1 MRNYFFIWNEEN
13 NSIEFRPSA
22 KNEGGKTLF
31 LTRENIV
38 TYVLTTGDSK
48 ISSTLIG
55 CLEYVL
61 DKLTK
66 EDFLNLSDILYS
78 WGQYNGAKN
87 N

>member
-22 KNEGGKTLF
+22 ENEGGKPF
-31 LTRENIV
+31 VLTRENIV
-38 TYVLTTGDSK
+38 TYVLTTGGTK

-55 CLEYVL
+55 CLEYVI

-66 EDFLNLSDILYS
+66 EDFINLSDILYS

-87 N
+87 

>member
-22 KNEGGKTLF
+22 ENEGGKTFF